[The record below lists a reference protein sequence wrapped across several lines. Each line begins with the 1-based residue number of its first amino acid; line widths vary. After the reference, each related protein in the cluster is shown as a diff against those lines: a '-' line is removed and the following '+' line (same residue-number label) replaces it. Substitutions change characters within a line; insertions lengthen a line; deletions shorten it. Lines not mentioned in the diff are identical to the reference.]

1 MVTFAIAAFHKER
14 SLEPRFEPVRS
25 EDDYDVLAN
34 GVGRIMKAHA
44 APVGSFCREEA
55 AATFKKAG
63 SGNE

>member
-1 MVTFAIAAFHKER
+1 
-14 SLEPRFEPVRS
+14 
-25 EDDYDVLAN
+25 VLAN